1 MTPQIP
7 SIIIPKESRLFQQ
20 TKILFLLLQIRSNSH
35 DSLRLSHGISFLF
48 FLKQFRNF
56 SLSFLIAQKTHFYP
70 LSHSIWSQINMVFGN
85 YDAWRS
91 HPMVNPKIRNSFPG
105 LKIAVGVFA
114 VYLAGEWTYA
124 QDALLSL
131 FPL

>member
-1 MTPQIP
+1 
-7 SIIIPKESRLFQQ
+7 
-20 TKILFLLLQIRSNSH
+20 
-35 DSLRLSHGISFLF
+35 
-48 FLKQFRNF
+48 
-56 SLSFLIAQKTHFYP
+56 
-70 LSHSIWSQINMVFGN
+70 MVFGN

-131 FPL
+131 SLSRCKAVKDYRKRKN